1 MFSIYICKYI
11 SRVNYSEISMI
22 HATLQQLRLFEAVAR
37 HSSFT
42 RAAEEVHLSQPA
54 VSIQVKRLEEN
65 VGLPL
70 FDHVGKRIT
79 LTEAGRELYAASKDV
94 LGRLSDLDSAID
106 SLKGEVAGSLRV
118 TAVTSAKY
126 FLPHLLGAFLRRY
139 PDVEPKLKVVN
150 RQAMLER
157 IADNEDDLYVMGHVP
172 DDLDVEQVPFL
183 ENIISVVASPEHP
196 LAGKRKVALK
206 QLENERFLV
215 RESGS
220 GNRKVVGEF
229 FSEQG
234 IKINPSMEL
243 GSAEAIKQGVMAGLG
258 ISALSLHNLRLEVAA
273 KQIVVLK
280 VEGFPLRRR
289 WNVVHRKG
297 KSLSHAAQSF
307 IEFLQAEGQ
316 HLVNEAMPVKV

>member
-1 MFSIYICKYI
+1 
-11 SRVNYSEISMI
+11 MI

-70 FDHVGKRIT
+70 FDQVGKRIT
-79 LTEAGRELYAASKDV
+79 LTEAGRELYGASRDV
-94 LGRLSDLDSAID
+94 LGRLADLDNAID
-106 SLKGEVAGSLRV
+106 SLKGEVAGTLRV

-139 PDVEPKLKVVN
+139 PDVEPKLMVVN
-150 RQAMLER
+150 RQTMLER

-172 DDLDVEQVPFL
+172 VDLDVEEFPFL
-183 ENIISVVASPEHP
+183 ENIISVVASPDHP
-196 LAGKRKVALK
+196 LAAKRKVALK
-206 QLENERFLV
+206 ELESERFLV
-215 RESGS
+215 REMGS
-220 GNRKVVGEF
+220 GNRKVVTEF
-229 FSEQG
+229 FEQQG
-234 IKINPSMEL
+234 VRITPSMEL

-258 ISALSLHNLRLEVAA
+258 ISALSLHNLRPEMAA
-273 KQIVVLK
+273 RQIVVLK
-280 VEGFPLRRR
+280 VDGFPLRRR
-289 WNVVHRKG
+289 WNVVHRRG
-297 KSLSHAAQSF
+297 KNLSHAAKSF

-316 HLVNEAMPVKV
+316 HLVNEAMPVGV

>member
-1 MFSIYICKYI
+1 
-11 SRVNYSEISMI
+11 MI

-65 VGLPL
+65 IGLPL
-70 FDHVGKRIT
+70 FEQVGKRIS

-94 LGRLSDLDSAID
+94 LGRLSDLDSTID
-106 SLKGEVAGSLRV
+106 SLKGEVAGTLRV

-150 RQAMLER
+150 REAMLER

-172 DDLDVEQVPFL
+172 KELDVEEFPFL
-183 ENIISVVASPEHP
+183 ENIISVVASPDHP
-196 LAGKRKVALK
+196 LANRRKIPAK
-206 QLENERFLV
+206 QLESERFLV

-220 GNRKVVGEF
+220 GNRKVVSEF
-229 FSEQG
+229 FEEQG
-234 IKINPSMEL
+234 ITINPSMEL

-273 KQIVVLK
+273 GQIVVLK

-297 KSLSHAAQSF
+297 KRLSHAATSF

>member
-1 MFSIYICKYI
+1 
-11 SRVNYSEISMI
+11 MI

-37 HSSFT
+37 HKSFT
-42 RAAEEVHLSQPA
+42 RAAEEIHLSQPA

-65 VGLPL
+65 VGLAL
-70 FDHVGKRIT
+70 FEQVGKRIT

-94 LGRLSDLDSAID
+94 LGRLSELDSAID
-106 SLKGEVAGSLRV
+106 SLSGEVAGTLRV

-172 DDLDVEQVPFL
+172 NELDVEEFPFL

-196 LAGKRKVALK
+196 LADKRKIALK
-206 QLENERFLV
+206 QMANERFLV

-229 FSEQG
+229 FKQQG
-234 IKINPSMEL
+234 IEINPYMEL

-273 KQIVVLK
+273 NQIVVLK
-280 VEGFPLRRR
+280 VDGFPLRRR